1 MGASWIVNE
10 TSTNP
15 HSSSSSIAKWIARM
29 EAWTW
34 SSSPP
39 HATFPREKSNIPGQT
54 TIYWK
59 SLWMEGGGGG
69 NYRCTIFYLR
79 HSSLSIPPL
88 PFPSLLP
95 SAFHSRRVA
104 KHLAVPI
111 RNGNWVDIGNESEE
125 QITGLENDEGRRG
138 ASSQRGI
145 TAFVPRMAREHFP
158 EETRNTI
165 SRWILEP
172 TPLPPPHV
180 LEEDPRS
187 GWSTSVD
194 VRFLLL
200 LEEGREGLL
209 RGRVEAS
216 RALNIADSIWMGES
230 LWCASVDSIPG
241 CNEAWTFDKI
251 LQFFFFVSLF
261 FFY

>member
-10 TSTNP
+10 ASTNP

-172 TPLPPPHV
+172 TPSATPVRTRRGPSIRLIYISGCSISPPA
-180 LEEDPRS
+180 R
-187 GWSTSVD
+187 
-194 VRFLLL
+194 
-200 LEEGREGLL
+200 GREG
-209 RGRVEAS
+209 RVVEGEAS

-251 LQFFFFVSLF
+251 LQFFFVSLF